1 MQFDALNARISSI
14 RDDAEETGRFVEE
27 YKPFIAS
34 CARKVTGR
42 YMSYDSDDEL
52 SIAMIAFVEA
62 IKSFDSSKG
71 NFFTFSRN
79 VIKRK
84 LIDYYRK
91 EMRHRDVVPLNVYVQ
106 EEEAELDYGADQAIR
121 EFSDR
126 DIAELR
132 RAEIEELAKELSQWN
147 ITYRDLAKVSPRHR
161 KTKEQCAQLAGII
174 LSRPDMLE
182 SIMIRKYLPVSELE
196 KASGLPRKFIERF
209 RKYIIAIVVIAIGDY
224 QYIKDYIKL

>member
-1 MQFDALNARISSI
+1 MQFDAINARISSI
-14 RDDAEETGRFVEE
+14 RDNAEETGRFVEE

-34 CARKVTGR
+34 CAEKVTGR
-42 YMSYDSDDEL
+42 YMSYDADDEL

-62 IKSFDSSKG
+62 IRSFDSSKG

-79 VIKRK
+79 VIKRR

-91 EMRHRDVVPLNVYVQ
+91 EKRYRDVVPLNVYAQ
-106 EEEAELDYGADQAIR
+106 DGETEIDLGADEAVR

-132 RAEIEELAKELSQWN
+132 RVEIEELAKELRQWN

-161 KTKEQCAQLAGII
+161 KTREQCAVLAGII

-182 SIMIRKYLPVSELE
+182 SIMVRKYLPVSET
-196 KASGLPRKFIERF
+196 
-209 RKYIIAIVVIAIGDY
+209 
-224 QYIKDYIKL
+224 IKTAKTIKLPDRIPGRKPPGGMSDRKTAV

>member
-62 IKSFDSSKG
+62 IRSFDSSKG

-79 VIKRK
+79 VIKRR

-91 EMRHRDVVPLNVYVQ
+91 EKRYRDVVPLNVYAQ
-106 EEEAELDYGADQAIR
+106 DGETEIDLGADEAIC

-132 RAEIEELAKELSQWN
+132 RVEIEELAKELRQWN

-161 KTKEQCAQLAGII
+161 KTREQCAVLAGII

-182 SIMIRKYLPVSELE
+182 SIMVRKYLPVSET
-196 KASGLPRKFIERF
+196 
-209 RKYIIAIVVIAIGDY
+209 
-224 QYIKDYIKL
+224 IKTAKTIKLPDRIPGRKPPGGMSDRKTAV

>member
-71 NFFTFSRN
+71 IFS
-79 VIKRK
+79 
-84 LIDYYRK
+84 LFPG
-91 EMRHRDVVPLNVYVQ
+91 M
-106 EEEAELDYGADQAIR
+106 
-121 EFSDR
+121 
-126 DIAELR
+126 
-132 RAEIEELAKELSQWN
+132 
-147 ITYRDLAKVSPRHR
+147 
-161 KTKEQCAQLAGII
+161 
-174 LSRPDMLE
+174 
-182 SIMIRKYLPVSELE
+182 
-196 KASGLPRKFIERF
+196 
-209 RKYIIAIVVIAIGDY
+209 
-224 QYIKDYIKL
+224 

>member
-1 MQFDALNARISSI
+1 MQFDAINARISSI
-14 RDDAEETGRFVEE
+14 RDNAEETGRFVEE

-34 CARKVTGR
+34 CAEKVTGR
-42 YMSYDSDDEL
+42 YMSYDAYDEL

-62 IKSFDSSKG
+62 IRSFDSSKG

-79 VIKRK
+79 VIKRR

-91 EMRHRDVVPLNVYVQ
+91 EKRYRDVVPLNVYAQ
-106 EEEAELDYGADQAIR
+106 DGETEIDLGADEAIR

-132 RAEIEELAKELSQWN
+132 RVEIEELAKELRQWN

-161 KTKEQCAQLAGII
+161 KTREQCAVLAGII

-182 SIMIRKYLPVSELE
+182 SIMVRKYLPVSET
-196 KASGLPRKFIERF
+196 
-209 RKYIIAIVVIAIGDY
+209 
-224 QYIKDYIKL
+224 IKTAKTIKLPDRIPGRKPPGGMSDRKTVV